1 MRICDWMSDVCS
13 SDLKYNAAYC
23 ASKAA
28 IGAITR
34 CLAVEWAKQGIRV
47 VDVAPGFTLT
57 DLNRRHLEDPKFR
70 GFIERALPR
79 GPPGEPWEV
88 ARFVAALVA
97 RSAGRRVG
105 KEGVRHCR
113 PRGSPDT

>member
-1 MRICDWMSDVCS
+1 MGV
-13 SDLKYNAAYC
+13 KYNAAYC

-70 GFIERALPR
+70 GFIERDIPR
-79 GPPGEPWEV
+79 GRTAEPWEV
-88 ARFVAALVA
+88 AA
-97 RSAGRRVG
+97 RSEDPRAGTEWYLTG
-105 KEGVRHCR
+105 KHRWY
-113 PRGSPDT
+113 P